1 MKKNTL
7 HVVLALLASLFFVAT
22 VNATTIGKISF
33 VSGNAQ
39 IQNGSEAWKNIN
51 IGTTVLDTS
60 RIQTGYNGK
69 VTVTMING
77 TRMAIGKATLI
88 GMEKFATGEYG
99 TQTNVNLRI
108 GTITAYVAKEDKS
121 RNYFRVRTPTAV
133 AGVRGTVEQIS
144 YLPDSGTEVTLIESA
159 ADVINRQGIAAKV
172 PQGSAARSHAKEGM
186 QRPLDKAKMD
196 ARVRMENPGMDR
208 EERKGAAHLKG
219 VVGNPG
225 QWKAMQKDM
234 RRLRHIDRF
243 DARKGRIMELERL

>member
-1 MKKNTL
+1 MKKNIL
-7 HVVLALLASLFFVAT
+7 HGLLVLLASLFFVAT
-22 VNATTIGKISF
+22 MDAKTIGKISF

-39 IQNGSEAWKNIN
+39 IQNGSEAWKDVN
-51 IGTTVLDTS
+51 IGTPVLDTS

-88 GMEKFATGEYG
+88 GMEKFATGGYG

-108 GTITAYVAKEDKS
+108 GTVTAYVAKNDTS

-144 YLPDSGTEVTLIESA
+144 YLPDSGTEVKLIESA
-159 ADVINRQGIAAKV
+159 ADVINRQGLAAKV
-172 PQGSAARSHAKEGM
+172 PQGSAARSHGKEGL

-196 ARVRMENPGMDR
+196 ARVRMENPGMGR
-208 EERKGAAHLKG
+208 EERKGVAHFRG

-225 QWKAMQKDM
+225 QWKAMQGDM
-234 RRLRHIDRF
+234 RRLRHINRF
-243 DARKGRIMELERL
+243 DSRKGRVMKLERL